1 MLGNTHERVA
11 ARALD
16 RLPMWLQEVL
26 RPQWDWLQG
35 GATLTDFART
45 FWEPADSVGE
55 GKRALV
61 HRYYLDSPHAR
72 DRGVISQ
79 IINYAF
85 GTISYIQEEGENP
98 LTEAERGLFHGQVAL
113 QFGIISHHI
122 ADLCTPVHLGDT
134 LNAHLERLTS
144 RGSFHSYY
152 ERALERY
159 SRQARLDIDREARE
173 IPLEPQTF
181 ESIARRIYE
190 EVYLQL
196 PSLYAD
202 ESQNLERIQA
212 LARWCF
218 ATAVDTTSDV
228 WYTIATQTRAALT

>member
-1 MLGNTHERVA
+1 MMGDTHERVA

-16 RLPMWLQEVL
+16 RVPTWLQQVL

-45 FWEPADSVGE
+45 FWEPSDSVGE

-61 HRYYLDSPHAR
+61 HRYYLDSPR
-72 DRGVISQ
+72 PEDKGTVSQ

-85 GTISYIQEEGENP
+85 GTMSYIEEDGQNT
-98 LTEAERGLFHGQVAL
+98 LSEAERRLFHGQVAL

-122 ADLCTPVHLGDT
+122 ADLCTPVHLGDA
-134 LNAHLERLTS
+134 LKPQLEQLTS
-144 RGSFHSYY
+144 QRNFHSYY

-159 SRQARLDIDREARE
+159 SRQARLDTHRKAEE
-173 IPLEPQTF
+173 IPLEPHTF
-181 ESIARRIYE
+181 ESIARRIYQ
-190 EVYLQL
+190 EVYLRL

-202 ESQNLERIQA
+202 QSQHLGEIQA
-212 LARWCF
+212 LARCCF
-218 ATAVDTTSDV
+218 ATAVETTSDV
-228 WYTIATQTRAALT
+228 WYTVATQTRASLT